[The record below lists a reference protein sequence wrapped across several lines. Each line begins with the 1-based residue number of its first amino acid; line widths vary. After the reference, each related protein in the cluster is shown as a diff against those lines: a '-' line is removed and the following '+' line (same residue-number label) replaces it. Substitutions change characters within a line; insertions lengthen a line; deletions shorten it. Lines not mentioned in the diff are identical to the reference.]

1 MCYAGIFLSIFRKVT
16 QLSNIEE
23 EYLLIFDTNPRLIER
38 YELPHKPAYCL
49 IQAHGDAAPLLQR
62 QQKSKLW
69 RKIMNAAVSTQKQE
83 SYNAKVGYPIL
94 FVKNSFVNSSIFH
107 PLKDVRD
114 FDDVEDSLYRPR
126 YILRDRETPESM
138 GGKLASWH
146 LALDVL
152 RNFLQQ
158 PLDRFAH
165 LGYYSTSAIRR
176 IQYFQWEGL

>member
-1 MCYAGIFLSIFRKVT
+1 MVS
-16 QLSNIEE
+16 S
-23 EYLLIFDTNPRLIER
+23 
-38 YELPHKPAYCL
+38 
-49 IQAHGDAAPLLQR
+49 
-62 QQKSKLW
+62 
-69 RKIMNAAVSTQKQE
+69 VSTQKQE
-83 SYNAKVGYPIL
+83 SYNSQFRNPIL

-114 FDDVEDSLYRPR
+114 FGDIEDSLYRPH
-126 YILRDRETPESM
+126 YILRNRETPESM

-152 RNFLQQ
+152 RNVLQQ